1 MLASRPLSAEMLS
14 AKRQLIGML
23 GLEVPSKRTLDAA
36 SAISL
41 GNEGAIILRALL
53 DAIGAVGAVDAVRVA
68 VCVRH
73 PALISDPGYHMRY
86 QAELGDVDFITGDYL
101 AEVNIAENAQAHA
114 AGTHPGWEQT
124 AWDGIEQTID
134 LLAEKRIK
142 VIVNGGA
149 HNPQGLAEKVQEL
162 VTSKGL
168 DLKVAFVLGD
178 NLIEEMKDIREKGLP
193 PHLDSNNS
201 DVTVAEHTLDLLE
214 KNDKPIVS
222 ANAYLGAREIVKGL
236 EHGADII
243 IAGRVADA
251 SPVIGAAWYWHGWA
265 DTDYDELA
273 GALIAGHL
281 IECSGYVTGANFAGF
296 YEYPLEYLFDI
307 TFGIAEVEKD
317 GTCVVTKHNA
327 KKGFVT
333 EDTVKCQFLY
343 ELQGN
348 VYLNSD
354 VKAILDDVQ
363 VKAEGKNRVRLWGI
377 KGAPPPP
384 TTKLAVFYRAGYQSE
399 IVVNATGYGTAE
411 KFELYE
417 RMLKFGLKRLGILDK
432 FDVLEFQRIGVPE
445 SNPKSQLRSTTY
457 LRIFAEASDANVN
470 LGLTSL
476 LGEFAMQHYS
486 GFHSTSDHRTAIP
499 KPYISYYPAI
509 YPQSSLKTSINILQA
524 GASSETQ
531 SIPTTPPPRFEDLGK
546 RESYETRNSSDLSSF
561 GQTTRTRLGDVALA
575 RSGDKGGNANIGFFI
590 PTQLPS
596 AYPASSSLYA
606 DAWDWLRSYLT
617 IPKLKDMFGE
627 SWSDKF
633 YIERVEFPKI
643 MAVHFVV
650 YGVLGRGVSGSSRLD
665 SFAKGMGD
673 WLRDVEVD
681 VPVKLLEGRKKG
693 PDAGAVNGSRL

>member
-1 MLASRPLSAEMLS
+1 
-14 AKRQLIGML
+14 
-23 GLEVPSKRTLDAA
+23 
-36 SAISL
+36 
-41 GNEGAIILRALL
+41 
-53 DAIGAVGAVDAVRVA
+53 
-68 VCVRH
+68 
-73 PALISDPGYHMRY
+73 MRY

-124 AWDGIEQTID
+124 AWDGIEQTVD

-142 VIVNGGA
+142 VVVNGGA
-149 HNPQGLAEKVQEL
+149 HNPRGLAEKVQEL
-162 VTSKGL
+162 VMSKGL

-178 NLIEEMKDIREKGLP
+178 NLIEDMRDVHEKGLP
-193 PHLDSNNS
+193 PHLDSDNS
-201 DVTVAEHTLDLLE
+201 DVAVAEHTLDLLE

-236 EHGADII
+236 EQGADIV

-251 SPVIGAAWYWHGWA
+251 SPVIGAAWYWYGWA
-265 DTDYDELA
+265 DTDYDRLA

-281 IECSGYVTGANFAGF
+281 IECSGYVTGSNFAGF
-296 YEYPLEYLFDI
+296 YEYPLEDLFDI

-317 GTCVVTKHNA
+317 GTCLITKHDA

-354 VKAILDDVQ
+354 VKAVLDDVE
-363 VKAEGKNRVRLWGI
+363 VKAEGKNRVRVWGI

-399 IVVNATGYGTAE
+399 IVVNATGYGTSE

-445 SNPKSQLRSTTY
+445 SNPRSQLRSTTY

-470 LGLTSL
+470 LGLASL

-486 GFHSTSDHRTAIP
+486 GFHST
-499 KPYISYYPAI
+499 
-509 YPQSSLKTSINILQA
+509 
-524 GASSETQ
+524 
-531 SIPTTPPPRFEDLGK
+531 
-546 RESYETRNSSDLSSF
+546 YETRDPADLSSF
-561 GQTTRTRLGDVALA
+561 GQTTRARLGDIALA

-596 AYPASSSLYA
+596 AYPASSPLYA
-606 DAWDWLRSYLT
+606 ESWDWLRTHLT
-617 IPKLKDMFGE
+617 IPKLKEMFGE

-673 WLRDVEVD
+673 WLRDVVVD
-681 VPVKLLEGRKKG
+681 VPVRLLQERKQVQN
-693 PDAGAVNGSRL
+693 ASTVNGSRL

>member
-1 MLASRPLSAEMLS
+1 MDIP
-14 AKRQLIGML
+14 
-23 GLEVPSKRTLDAA
+23 T
-36 SAISL
+36 
-41 GNEGAIILRALL
+41 
-53 DAIGAVGAVDAVRVA
+53 RVA
-68 VCVRH
+68 
-73 PALISDPGYHMRY
+73 PTDPGYHMRY

-142 VIVNGGA
+142 VVINGGA
-149 HNPQGLAEKVQEL
+149 HSPRGLAEKVQEL
-162 VTSKGL
+162 VRSKGL
-168 DLKVAFVLGD
+168 NLKVAFVLGD
-178 NLIEEMKDIREKGLP
+178 NLIEEMRDIREKGLP
-193 PHLDSNNS
+193 PHLDSENS
-201 DVTVAEHTLDLLE
+201 EVTVAEHTLDLLE

-236 EHGADII
+236 EQGADII

-251 SPVIGAAWYWHGWA
+251 SPVIGAAWYWHGWE

-281 IECSGYVTGANFAGF
+281 IECSGYVTGSNFAGF
-296 YEYPLEYLFDI
+296 YEYPLEDLFDI
-307 TFGIAEVEKD
+307 TFGIAEVERD
-317 GTCVVTKHNA
+317 GTCVITKHDA

-348 VYLNSD
+348 IYLNSD
-354 VKAILDDVQ
+354 VKAILDNVQ
-363 VKAEGKNRVRLWGI
+363 VKAEGRNRVRLWGI

-384 TTKLAVFYRAGYQSE
+384 TTKLAVFYHAGYQSE
-399 IVVNATGYGTAE
+399 IVVNATGYGTSS
-411 KFELYE
+411 KFELFE
-417 RMLKFGLKRLGILDK
+417 RMLKFGLKRLGILDE

-445 SNPKSQLRSTTY
+445 TNPKSQLRSTTY

-470 LGLTSL
+470 LGLASL

-509 YPQSSLKTSINILQA
+509 YPQSSLKTSINTIEP
-524 GASSETQ
+524 GRTPGE
-531 SIPTTPPPRFEDLGK
+531 IEIVNVPTTPPPRFEELIK
-546 RESYETRNSSDLSSF
+546 RESYETRNPVNLQSF
-561 GQTTRTRLGDVALA
+561 GQMARARLGDMALA

-596 AYPASSSLYA
+596 AYPASSPLYA
-606 DAWDWLRSYLT
+606 GSWDWLRTYLT
-617 IPKLKDMFGE
+617 ISRLKEMFGD
-627 SWSDKF
+627 SWSSKF
-633 YIERVEFPKI
+633 HIERVEFPNI

-681 VPVKLLEGRKKG
+681 VPVRLLEGWG
-693 PDAGAVNGSRL
+693 QTADTGTSVNGSRL

>member
-1 MLASRPLSAEMLS
+1 MPTDYSTRWTSQRGTRP
-14 AKRQLIGML
+14 
-23 GLEVPSKRTLDAA
+23 
-36 SAISL
+36 
-41 GNEGAIILRALL
+41 
-53 DAIGAVGAVDAVRVA
+53 VRIA
-68 VCVRH
+68 NCSGYK
-73 PALISDPGYHMRY
+73 ADPGYHMRL

-124 AWDGIEQTID
+124 AWDGIEQTVD

-142 VIVNGGA
+142 VVVNGGA
-149 HNPQGLAEKVQEL
+149 HNPRGLAEKVQEL
-162 VTSKGL
+162 VSSKGL

-178 NLIEEMKDIREKGLP
+178 NLIEEMRDIKEKGLP
-193 PHLDSNNS
+193 PHFDSNNS

-236 EHGADII
+236 EQGADII

-296 YEYPLEYLFDI
+296 YEYPLDDLFDI

-317 GTCVVTKHNA
+317 GTCVITKHDA

-333 EDTVKCQFLY
+333 EDTAKCQFLY

-363 VKAEGKNRVRLWGI
+363 VKAEGKNRVRVWGI

-384 TTKLAVFYRAGYQSE
+384 TTKLAVFYSAGYQSE
-399 IVVNATGYGTAE
+399 FVVNAAGYATAE
-411 KFELYE
+411 KFELFE
-417 RMLKFGLKRLGILDK
+417 RMIRFGLRRHNLQDK
-432 FDVLEFQRIGVPE
+432 FDILEFQRIGLPE
-445 SNPKSQLRSTTY
+445 PNPKSQLRSTTY
-457 LRIFAEASDANVN
+457 LRVFAEASDANVN
-470 LGLTSL
+470 FGLMHL
-476 LGEFAMQHYS
+476 LSEFAMSHFS
-486 GFHSTSDHRTAIP
+486 GFHSSADFRTAIP

-509 YPQSSLKTSINILQA
+509 YPQSSLKTSINLLQPS
-524 GASSETQ
+524 ASSKEVQTR
-531 SIPTTPPPRFEDLGK
+531 SIPTTPPPRFEDLSK
-546 RESYETRNSSDLSSF
+546 RESYETRSPVQLSSF
-561 GQTTRTRLGDVALA
+561 GRTTRARLGDIALA
-575 RSGDKGGNANIGFFI
+575 RSGDKGANANIGFFI

-596 AYPASSSLYA
+596 AYPASSPLYTES
-606 DAWDWLRSYLT
+606 WDWLRTYLT
-617 IPKLKDMFGE
+617 IPKLKEMFGE

-673 WLRDVEVD
+673 WLRDVVVD
-681 VPVKLLEGRKKG
+681 VPVKFLEGRKTV
-693 PDAGAVNGSRL
+693 PTTDVVNDAKL

>member
-1 MLASRPLSAEMLS
+1 MSAADYSTRWTSQRGSRP
-14 AKRQLIGML
+14 
-23 GLEVPSKRTLDAA
+23 
-36 SAISL
+36 
-41 GNEGAIILRALL
+41 
-53 DAIGAVGAVDAVRVA
+53 VRIA
-68 VCVRH
+68 NCSGYK
-73 PALISDPGYHMRY
+73 ADPGYHMRY

-142 VIVNGGA
+142 VVVNGGA
-149 HNPQGLAEKVQEL
+149 HNPRGLAEKVQEL
-162 VTSKGL
+162 VTSKRLG
-168 DLKVAFVLGD
+168 LKVAFVLGD
-178 NLIEEMKDIREKGLP
+178 NLIEEMRDIHKKGLP
-193 PHLDSNNS
+193 PHLDSENS
-201 DVTVAEHTLDLLE
+201 EVTVAEHTLDLLE

-236 EHGADII
+236 EQGADII

-251 SPVIGAAWYWHGWA
+251 SPVIGAAWYWYRWA

-281 IECSGYVTGANFAGF
+281 IECSGYVTGSNFAGF
-296 YEYPLEYLFDI
+296 YEYPLEDLFDI
-307 TFGIAEVEKD
+307 TFGIADVERD
-317 GTCVVTKHNA
+317 GTCVITKHDA

-348 VYLNSD
+348 IYLNSD
-354 VKAILDDVQ
+354 VKAILDNVQ

-384 TTKLAVFYRAGYQSE
+384 TTKLAVFYLAGYQSE
-399 IVVNATGYGTAE
+399 IVVNSTGYGTAE
-411 KFELYE
+411 KFELFE
-417 RMLKFGLKRLGILDK
+417 RMLKFGLKRLGILDR

-445 SNPKSQLRSTTY
+445 TNPKSQLRSTTY

-470 LGLTSL
+470 LGLASL

-509 YPQSSLKTSINILQA
+509 YPQSSLKTSINILGPA
-524 GASSETQ
+524 KCSGEVEIANIS
-531 SIPTTPPPRFEDLGK
+531 TTPPPQFEALSK
-546 RESYETRNSSDLSSF
+546 RESYETRNPVELSSF
-561 GQTTRTRLGDVALA
+561 GRTTQARLGDIALA

-596 AYPASSSLYA
+596 AYPASSPLYA
-606 DAWDWLRSYLT
+606 DAWDWLRTYLT
-617 IPKLKDMFGE
+617 IPKLKEMFGD

-633 YIERVEFPKI
+633 YIERVEFPRI

-673 WLRDVEVD
+673 WLRDVEVN
-681 VPVKLLEGRKKG
+681 VPVKLLEGRRRTE
-693 PDAGAVNGSRL
+693 DTNVVNGSRL

>member
-1 MLASRPLSAEMLS
+1 M
-14 AKRQLIGML
+14 
-23 GLEVPSKRTLDAA
+23 
-36 SAISL
+36 
-41 GNEGAIILRALL
+41 
-53 DAIGAVGAVDAVRVA
+53 
-68 VCVRH
+68 
-73 PALISDPGYHMRY
+73 
-86 QAELGDVDFITGDYL
+86 TG
-101 AEVNIAENAQAHA
+101 
-114 AGTHPGWEQT
+114 
-124 AWDGIEQTID
+124 
-134 LLAEKRIK
+134 
-142 VIVNGGA
+142 
-149 HNPQGLAEKVQEL
+149 
-162 VTSKGL
+162 S
-168 DLKVAFVLGD
+168 
-178 NLIEEMKDIREKGLP
+178 
-193 PHLDSNNS
+193 
-201 DVTVAEHTLDLLE
+201 
-214 KNDKPIVS
+214 
-222 ANAYLGAREIVKGL
+222 
-236 EHGADII
+236 
-243 IAGRVADA
+243 
-251 SPVIGAAWYWHGWA
+251 
-265 DTDYDELA
+265 
-273 GALIAGHL
+273 
-281 IECSGYVTGANFAGF
+281 NFAGF
-296 YEYPLEYLFDI
+296 YEYPLEDLFDI

-317 GTCVVTKHNA
+317 GTCIVTKHDA

-348 VYLNSD
+348 IYLNSD

-363 VKAEGKNRVRLWGI
+363 VKAEGRNRIHVLGI

-384 TTKLAVFYRAGYQSE
+384 TTKLAVCYRAGYQSE

-457 LRIFAEASDANVN
+457 LRIFAEASDVDVN
-470 LGLTSL
+470 LGLASL

-509 YPQSSLKTSINILQA
+509 YPQSSLKTSINILQPK
-524 GASSETQ
+524 GVSQRVEVLR
-531 SIPTTPPPRFEDLGK
+531 IPTIPPPRFEDLCK
-546 RESYETRNSSDLSSF
+546 RESYESRNPVDLSGF
-561 GQTTRTRLGDVALA
+561 GRTARARLGDVALA

-590 PTQLPS
+590 PTQIPS
-596 AYPASSSLYA
+596 AYPASSPLYA
-606 DAWDWLRSYLT
+606 ESWDWLRTYLT
-617 IPKLKDMFGE
+617 IPKLKEMFGE

-681 VPVKLLEGRKKG
+681 VPVNLLEGRRKVADVG
-693 PDAGAVNGSRL
+693 GVNDSRL

>member
-1 MLASRPLSAEMLS
+1 
-14 AKRQLIGML
+14 
-23 GLEVPSKRTLDAA
+23 
-36 SAISL
+36 
-41 GNEGAIILRALL
+41 
-53 DAIGAVGAVDAVRVA
+53 
-68 VCVRH
+68 
-73 PALISDPGYHMRY
+73 MRY

-142 VIVNGGA
+142 VVVNGGA
-149 HNPQGLAEKVQEL
+149 HNPRGLAEKVQEL

-201 DVTVAEHTLDLLE
+201 DITVAEHTLDLLE

-236 EHGADII
+236 EQGADII

-265 DTDYDELA
+265 DTDYHELA

-281 IECSGYVTGANFAGF
+281 IECSGYVTGSNFAGF
-296 YEYPLEYLFDI
+296 YEYPLEDLFDL

-317 GTCVVTKHNA
+317 GTCVITKHDA

-348 VYLNSD
+348 IYLNSD
-354 VKAILDDVQ
+354 VKSILDDVQ
-363 VKAEGKNRVRLWGI
+363 VKAEGKNRVRVWGI

-399 IVVNATGYGTAE
+399 VVVNATGYGTAE
-411 KFELYE
+411 KFDMYE
-417 RMLKFGLKRLGILDK
+417 KMFKFGLKRLGILEK

-457 LRIFAEASDANVN
+457 LRIFAEASDEKVN
-470 LGLTSL
+470 LALASL

-486 GFHSTSDHRTAIP
+486 GFH
-499 KPYISYYPAI
+499 
-509 YPQSSLKTSINILQA
+509 N
-524 GASSETQ
+524 
-531 SIPTTPPPRFEDLGK
+531 
-546 RESYETRNSSDLSSF
+546 SYETRDPVELLSF
-561 GQTTRTRLGDVALA
+561 GQTTRARLGDIALA

-596 AYPASSSLYA
+596 AYPASSPLYA
-606 DAWDWLRSYLT
+606 ESWDWLRSYLT
-617 IPKLKDMFGE
+617 IPKLKEMFGE

-681 VPVKLLEGRKKG
+681 VPVKILEGRRRVQDE
-693 PDAGAVNGSRL
+693 DAANRSRL